1 MTLEHDLLQL
11 ARDAMRSLMNGREF
25 AVGQTGHYLN
35 IISRIEA
42 ELSRP
47 EKTQQWG
54 NPKYLI
60 EEAVLAEREAC
71 AALCLEPIHYGQVQN
86 NKSTVGGN
94 KYVRDK
100 TAQECAYLI
109 RARDEPS
116 PAFKN
121 YIDDN
126 WAGIV

>member
-1 MTLEHDLLQL
+1 MTLEHNLLQL

-42 ELSRP
+42 ELSRS

-71 AALCLEPIHYGQVQN
+71 AKLCLELVQA
-86 NKSTVGGN
+86 KASGESYEDGTI
-94 KYVRDK
+94 D
-100 TAQECAYLI
+100 CASAI
-109 RARDEPS
+109 RARSEPN

-121 YIDDN
+121 YMGDN